1 MTYSSKMMDAKN
13 GEVVFMKLWKK
24 AAAVVLAAVMS
35 LTLLTGCSGG
45 GGGGGITADKT
56 TEAKLVSVVQAY
68 ADENSVSLSVNAQ
81 DTELGYKMLPSVIS
95 AWNSDAE
102 GDYYKIFNES
112 MAALNKKGTYYLV
125 KFVAE
130 DEPTPEYLSGLVKE
144 MAPEIV
150 KRVEKAGMTAPKEYG
165 IAVTKNGGKTNENGK
180 YLNYYYVVFVITE

>member
-1 MTYSSKMMDAKN
+1 
-13 GEVVFMKLWKK
+13 MKLWKK

-45 GGGGGITADKT
+45 GGDGGITADKT

-68 ADENSVSLSVNAQ
+68 ADENSMSLSVNAQ

-95 AWNSDAE
+95 TWNSGVE

-112 MAALNKKGTYYLV
+112 MAALNKKGIYYLV

-130 DEPTPEYLSGLVKE
+130 DEPTPEYLSGLVKG
-144 MAPEIV
+144 MVPEIAERV
-150 KRVEKAGMTAPKEYG
+150 KKAGMTAPKEYG